1 MLQLTFVL
9 GWVGGTLKLRRFAA
23 AIVIKRVRALTERAS
38 FTLHKYLLGASLHK
52 YLLGAS
58 LPS

>member
-38 FTLHKYLLGASLHK
+38 LTLHK